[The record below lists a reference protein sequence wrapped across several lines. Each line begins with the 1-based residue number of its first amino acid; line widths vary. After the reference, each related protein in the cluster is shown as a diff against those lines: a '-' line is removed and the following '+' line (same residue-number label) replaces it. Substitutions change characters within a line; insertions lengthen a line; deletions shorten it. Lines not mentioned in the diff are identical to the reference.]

1 MLFNSI
7 QFIAVFLPISLLAF
21 NLSERRYGR
30 LPAIGV
36 MIVASLIFYASWYP
50 PYLLILL
57 ASICG
62 NCLLGN
68 LIERHERHFTRV
80 LLLALAVSGNLLL
93 LFYFKYFLYVVAL
106 IGVDIEEPESWL
118 FSSHFLPLGI
128 SFWTFQQINFLVERY
143 NRRQDM
149 PNFLNYFS
157 IVSYFPHLIA
167 GPIVRVSELG
177 PQMVAIGS
185 RDRDCWR
192 DAAVGLSLFVFGLAK
207 KCLIAD
213 RISVIPDAVF
223 GGKIELSIWSSWL
236 AAISYMLQLY
246 FDFSGYCDMGM
257 GLARMYGFNFPINF
271 NSPLKARSFV
281 EFWRTWHIT
290 LTRFFTDTLYLPL
303 AMLLMRRFGHHYLP
317 ILQHLMTVSVP
328 VFVIFLLTGIWHG
341 AGNQF
346 LVFGVLNG
354 LFMAI
359 GVSVPDRWGVV
370 LPSWISNLLTFLL
383 VSAVFIFFRAG
394 NLGDAIAICR
404 HLVWIPNSGD
414 LNHLG
419 AWLGNEKSAAVMIGV
434 AVLIALYA
442 PNLYEFFADVHQ
454 PIGFKPGVKIPA
466 VVRFRP
472 NLFWGGLTG
481 LLFAWCMLELLK
493 GQETPFLYFQF

>member
-7 QFIAVFLPISLLAF
+7 QFIVIFLPISLLAF
-21 NLSERRYGR
+21 NFFERCYGR
-30 LPAIGV
+30 LPTIAV
-36 MIVASLIFYASWYP
+36 MIVSSLVFYASWYP

-57 ASICG
+57 TSICG
-62 NCLLGN
+62 NSLLGN
-68 LIERHERHFTRV
+68 LIERQAHSPTRV
-80 LLLALAVSGNLLL
+80 SLLILAIGGNLLL
-93 LFYFKYFLYVVAL
+93 LFYFKYFLYVAGL
-106 IGVDIEEPESWL
+106 IGVNVENTDSWI
-118 FSSHFLPLGI
+118 FRSHFLPLGI

-149 PNFLNYFS
+149 PGFLDYFS
-157 IVSYFPHLIA
+157 IVSFFPHLIA

-177 PQMVAIGS
+177 PQIAAVGS
-185 RDRDCWR
+185 RDRDRWH

-213 RISVIPDAVF
+213 RISVIPEAVF
-223 GGKIELSIWSSWL
+223 GGKLELSMWSCWL

-271 NSPLKARSFV
+271 NSPLKAKSFV

-317 ILQHLMTVSVP
+317 IFQQVMTVSVP

-354 LFMAI
+354 LLMAV
-359 GVSVPDRWGVV
+359 GVSVPSRWGSI
-370 LPSWISNLLTFLL
+370 LPGPIASILTFML
-383 VSAVFIFFRAG
+383 VSAVFVFFRAN
-394 NLGDAIAICR
+394 NLADAIAICER
-404 HLVWIPNSGD
+404 LFWIPQSGD
-414 LNHLG
+414 LGRLG
-419 AWLGNEKSAAVMIGV
+419 VWLASHKSAAVMTS
-434 AVLIALYA
+434 AAAFIALCA
-442 PNLYEFFADVHQ
+442 PNLYEFFAGVHQ
-454 PIGFKPGVKIPA
+454 PIGFKPRLKISSVA
-466 VVRFRP
+466 AFQP
-472 NLFWGGLTG
+472 NLLWGAITG
-481 LLFAWCMLELLK
+481 LLFAWCILELLK